1 MTRESII
8 SKIKNLMK
16 LAEEGSGAS
25 DNEVQIAMLKAR
37 ELMAKYN
44 ISLSETQDVSDH
56 TLQEF
61 DTGILYNQRYS
72 VWKLPLANVIS
83 KYHMCSSISLRF
95 EHKQSREIRFVGEGE
110 NPKIVGTIFKSIVPY
125 LESKIYA
132 IHDKYSHYNSKDRYV
147 MSDSYV
153 KGFID
158 GLKKHYDSQN
168 KSDPGMAIMVT
179 TPQSVSDYIKTLTKI
194 PVQTGGKPID
204 KSQYNKG
211 YEDGFMHLKD
221 KLEEVC

>member
-16 LAEEGSGAS
+16 LTEEGSGAS

-44 ISLSETQDVSDH
+44 ISISETQDVSNR
-56 TLQEF
+56 TFQVF

-72 VWKLPLANVIS
+72 VWKLPLAKVIA
-83 KYHMCSSISLRF
+83 KYHTCSVVSLKF
-95 EHKQSREIRFVGEGE
+95 ERKQSREVRFVGEGE
-110 NPKIVGTIFKSIVPY
+110 NPEIVATIFKSIVPY
-125 LESKIYA
+125 LEFKIYA
-132 IHDKYSHYNSKDRYV
+132 IHDKYSHYNSKDRYIL
-147 MSDSYV
+147 SDSYV

-168 KSDPGMAIMVT
+168 ESDPGMAIMVT
-179 TPQSVSDYIKTLTKI
+179 TPQSVSDYIKTLKKTK
-194 PVQTGGKPID
+194 VQTGGKPID
-204 KSQYNKG
+204 KSHYNKG
-211 YEDGFMHLKD
+211 YEDGFMHLKG